1 MQLCLGNIVYCYL
14 MFGFKFFDQAPNQM
28 KAKERHSPRS
38 FSRYDDDRD
47 GRRRRSRSRSYDRRR
62 SRSPSYE
69 RRPRRSESPRE

>member
-1 MQLCLGNIVYCYL
+1 
-14 MFGFKFFDQAPNQM
+14 MFEYEFDHQAPNQM

-47 GRRRRSRSRSYDRRR
+47 SRRRRSRSRSYDRRR

-69 RRPRRSESPRE
+69 RRGRRSESPRE